1 MEKIK
6 LNDEGQQ
13 WILDSIFA
21 VEEQSFKEKLKE
33 CPDWDGIWAYICE
46 EAAKLPRTGN
56 AVAVANE
63 TVLNWAIHCI
73 DEKLWIVKTEP
84 KSKSKNEANIE
95 STSCSDTDNVEPNE
109 SSKQEPIKKVEK
121 AKEPVKKVTE
131 AKKEILSIFDFG
143 VVDTNESSKEK

>member
-6 LNDEGQQ
+6 LNDDGQQ

-21 VEEQSFKEKLKE
+21 VEEPSFKEKLKE

-73 DEKLWIVKTEP
+73 DEKLWIVKP
-84 KSKSKNEANIE
+84 KPEEYKNESNTE
-95 STSCSDTDNVEPNE
+95 STSCSNIDSIDTNE
-109 SSKQEPIKKVEK
+109 NSKEEPIKKVEK
-121 AKEPVKKVTE
+121 AKEPVKKV
-131 AKKEILSIFDFG
+131 AKAKNEILSIFDFG
-143 VVDTNESSKEK
+143 VADTNENSKEK